1 MKKKGAA
8 TTAAGLVGGAVA
20 ANFVQKQAANMFPAV
35 GKYSGAIPVVLGYFL
50 EGMKGDFVK
59 AVGAGMIAA
68 GGANLIGGFVPAVA
82 APVSDEVLADAII
95 TEDLTG
101 YDDSS
106 AVGELEAEM
115 SEDLTEDLTEDLSED
130 LTEEL
135 A

>member
-50 EGMKGDFVK
+50 AGMKGDFVK
-59 AVGAGMIAA
+59 AAGAGMIAA

-82 APVSDEVLADAII
+82 APVSDEVLADAI
-95 TEDLTG
+95 
-101 YDDSS
+101 
-106 AVGELEAEM
+106 
-115 SEDLTEDLTEDLSED
+115 LTEDLTEALEEDLTEDMTEEVGED